1 MVDIAYAAQLPEER
15 MLMARAAMAQDTVQ
29 EALQHLSPKA
39 REFLK
44 WRAISVSDVEA
55 RHLMGNP
62 RSDGAETVCACA
74 RRQPGWIDFRED
86 TLRNYKKSEHFMLA
100 YAALL
105 YEPLLLSATR
115 IEQLSVPA
123 VQAYQDLLDPS
134 REVKDSV
141 RRLAAKDILEAS
153 GLKQTEGS
161 NVRHSATANE
171 LQLRMAKER
180 LNRQLPLSAAQ
191 RALLAAAGV
200 QLPGDGPVQPL
211 LKAGAVE
218 RSLDGEDVVVYDF
231 GDSGDEN
238 EAYLPD

>member
-1 MVDIAYAAQLPEER
+1 
-15 MLMARAAMAQDTVQ
+15 MARAAMAQDTVQ

-62 RSDGAETVCACA
+62 RTDGAQTACACA
-74 RRQPGWIDFRED
+74 RRMPGWIDFRED
-86 TLRNYKKSEHFMLA
+86 TLRTYKKSEHFMLA

-123 VQAYQDLLDPS
+123 VQAYADLLDPS

-191 RALLAAAGV
+191 RSVLEAAGISV
-200 QLPGDGPVQPL
+200 PGGEPAGL
-211 LKAGAVE
+211 LGQGAGQVE
-218 RSLDGEDVVVYDF
+218 RSLDGDDVVYDF
-231 GDSGDEN
+231 DDAGDEN